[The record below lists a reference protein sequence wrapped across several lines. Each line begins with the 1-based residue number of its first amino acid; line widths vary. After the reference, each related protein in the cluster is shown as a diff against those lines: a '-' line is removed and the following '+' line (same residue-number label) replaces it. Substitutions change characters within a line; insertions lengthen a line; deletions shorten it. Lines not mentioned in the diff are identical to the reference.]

1 MFSHESIPLISLF
14 IIMLL
19 CVFAAFLH
27 PVHAFWCLVRRRKG
41 RSSLERTEQVRKLYC
56 AE

>member
-19 CVFAAFLH
+19 CVIGAVLH
-27 PVHAFWCLVRRRKG
+27 PAHAFWGWIQRRRSKPIYD
-41 RSSLERTEQVRKLYC
+41 RTEQVRKLYSR
-56 AE
+56 